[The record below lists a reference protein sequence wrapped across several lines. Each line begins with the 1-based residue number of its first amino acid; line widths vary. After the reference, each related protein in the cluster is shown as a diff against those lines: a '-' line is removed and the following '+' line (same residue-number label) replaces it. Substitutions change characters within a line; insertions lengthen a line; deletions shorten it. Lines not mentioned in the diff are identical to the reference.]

1 MPLSTLMPMFADQ
14 VLHGRE
20 RVYGL
25 LLGASGVGAFA
36 GTMYLASRRSVL
48 GLGRVIAA
56 CNALLGCGMMA
67 FAASRQL
74 ALSIPILFATGGSMV
89 VQMAACNTVLQTLV
103 DDDKRGRVMAIF
115 SMCFMG
121 ITPFGSILAGYVG
134 SWLGPARTLAI
145 AGAVCLVGGAAFAVK

>member
-1 MPLSTLMPMFADQ
+1 
-14 VLHGRE
+14 
-20 RVYGL
+20 
-25 LLGASGVGAFA
+25 
-36 GTMYLASRRSVL
+36 
-48 GLGRVIAA
+48 
-56 CNALLGCGMMA
+56 
-67 FAASRQL
+67 
-74 ALSIPILFATGGSMV
+74 MV

-145 AGAVCLVGGAAFAVK
+145 AGAVCLVGGAAFAVKLAAMRPMVRPIYVKRGVLPEVAEGVQSTAAAAQTSQE